1 VLYGLKRKKE
11 KGESDML
18 LRSGEFKKEDM
29 DNEKYPP
36 LFKFNVVRNVGL
48 CFAIEIK
55 RNLQIAPLQ

>member
-1 VLYGLKRKKE
+1 
-11 KGESDML
+11 ML

-36 LFKFNVVRNVGL
+36 LFKFNVVWNVGL

-55 RNLQIAPLQ
+55 RNLQIAPVP